1 MADQQE
7 NMQPNRRGG
16 RADGYGPSGDSYDS
30 PGPLSAPVD
39 ILVPQAGL
47 NPRDVNKLKTT
58 IDSWSPSQG
67 K

>member
-1 MADQQE
+1 MASQQE
-7 NMQPNRRGG
+7 NTSPNRRIVRG
-16 RADGYGPSGDSYDS
+16 DGYGPSGDSYDS

-47 NPRDVNKLKTT
+47 NPKDVNKLKAT
-58 IDSWSPSQG
+58 IDGWSPSQG